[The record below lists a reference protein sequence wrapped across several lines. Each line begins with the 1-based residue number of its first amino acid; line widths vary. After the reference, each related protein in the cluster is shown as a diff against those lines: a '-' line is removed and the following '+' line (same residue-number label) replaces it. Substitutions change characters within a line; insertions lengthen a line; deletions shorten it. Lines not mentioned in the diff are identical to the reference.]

1 MYGGKKLKMEK
12 SADIARENEVKEKS
26 QKQQQKY
33 AWNYKSMREQKSEVD
48 QFIQSIK
55 WAKNK

>member
-1 MYGGKKLKMEK
+1 MEK
-12 SADIARENEVKEKS
+12 SAKITQENEVKEKS

-33 AWNYKSMREQKSEVD
+33 AWNYKSMREQNSEVD